1 MISRMAVATAAP
13 AGVKALK
20 PSEGEKREGAKRA
33 GGNEREGGER
43 DERDPIASFS
53 PCARFIHCDGDV
65 EAEFLNS
72 GYLPP
77 GVRDQ
82 VSLF

>member
-1 MISRMAVATAAP
+1 MTWKKGR
-13 AGVKALK
+13 
-20 PSEGEKREGAKRA
+20 KREREKED
-33 GGNEREGGER
+33 NER
-43 DERDPIASFS
+43 ERDPIASFS
-53 PCARFIHCDGDV
+53 PYARFIHCDGDV

-82 VSLF
+82 VSPFVILSESFHHS

>member
-1 MISRMAVATAAP
+1 MEYRKN
-13 AGVKALK
+13 KASK
-20 PSEGEKREGAKRA
+20 TS
-33 GGNEREGGER
+33 NV
-43 DERDPIASFS
+43 
-53 PCARFIHCDGDV
+53 RFIHCGSEV

-82 VSLF
+82 VSVPIFNHLMM

>member
-1 MISRMAVATAAP
+1 MRRSKERKRKSRENREKV
-13 AGVKALK
+13 
-20 PSEGEKREGAKRA
+20 EKRKI
-33 GGNEREGGER
+33 GER
-43 DERDPIASFS
+43 ERDPFASFLL
-53 PCARFIHCDGDV
+53 CARFIHCDGDV

-82 VSLF
+82 VRPACF

>member
-1 MISRMAVATAAP
+1 MAQ
-13 AGVKALK
+13 
-20 PSEGEKREGAKRA
+20 REGARREKEKEKKD
-33 GGNEREGGER
+33 ERER
-43 DERDPIASFS
+43 ERDPIASFS
-53 PCARFIHCDGDV
+53 PYARFIHCDGDV

-82 VSLF
+82 VSFLDFVRKYDHR

>member
-1 MISRMAVATAAP
+1 MKKTRR
-13 AGVKALK
+13 K
-20 PSEGEKREGAKRA
+20 GEKEMEYRNNK
-33 GGNEREGGER
+33 
-43 DERDPIASFS
+43 ASKT
-53 PCARFIHCDGDV
+53 PNVRFIHCGSEV

-82 VSLF
+82 VSVPIFNHLMIEILIWWMH